1 MFQKIADKIVD
12 FFFELTE
19 QARARKDANLK
30 AWIEGEQRKLQ
41 AARAT
46 MAARESQSKRSA
58 RRFP

>member
-19 QARARKDANLK
+19 QARARKDANIQ
-30 AWIEGEQRKLQ
+30 AWLQNEQRKLQ
-41 AARAT
+41 AANT
-46 MAARESQSKRSA
+46 TIAARESQSKRSA